1 MRGWL
6 QALLALAVLP
16 AVQPMGM
23 APELYCGLESCYD
36 VLGIER
42 EEFDR
47 YRRYEK
53 WPGNFIFPCITCA

>member
-1 MRGWL
+1 MRAWLQLL

-42 EEFDR
+42 EQFDR
-47 YRRYEK
+47 YFSLFYTK
-53 WPGNFIFPCITCA
+53 VSI